1 MDMKRERRKVYL
13 RCFALLLGLW
23 LALAG
28 VFSAYVL
35 QNAWSQERDRFIQ
48 TADNLAD
55 QLRGTTDTLLQMRYA
70 AFLLDAPENEDVSY
84 EDYLARVMQDRELY
98 IDTDF
103 WNSNVRRSEA
113 SELVTAALFT
123 YEGEPHWQA
132 AKPGTVGLS
141 YSWDI
146 DGSGRRFIHYAEDG
160 WGREAGSGEMAF
172 SLMDFFDS
180 SVIERIRSGIE
191 ADPNTQIWLEA
202 YCDGKQ
208 YYPLTISL
216 RGDWSNP
223 GTIYTAES
231 TKGLPDTPENLRAL
245 GTYNGNSAKAA
256 KARPDGR
263 WLEYNTVFSQTK
275 EIQFEAMLNGSARLE
290 DIAADPSRLMAYGV
304 DYPKGRH
311 MTDYTVDEAVVQE
324 SAWSL
329 LDRTYTAQVG
339 AGRVI
344 TEEDPETS
352 VVVSRPAYWIQLAGR
367 SDVWSVAG
375 SYWLATVLISLVGFL
390 TAAWLLAYT
399 TWRGQ
404 RTHLLY
410 ERRTRETTAAMAHD
424 LKTPLAVIRACAENL
439 TEGINPEKGNQYT
452 QEITRQTAVM
462 DKALLDML
470 ELSRVDRHDVS
481 LCPEEISWQ
490 ELLDGRLESIT
501 PLLGCLEVTVEAAGA
516 VRADRAQLERL
527 TDNLLRNALEH
538 SDGVIC
544 VQADERGL
552 RVYNSGPSIPEEDLP
567 RIWEPYF
574 KGDAARKGG
583 SGLGLAL
590 VAAIARVHGW
600 TCSAENRA
608 SGVEISILFS

>member
-1 MDMKRERRKVYL
+1 MDIKRERRKVYL

-48 TADNLAD
+48 AADNLAQ
-55 QLRGTTDTLLQMRYA
+55 QLHNASDVMMKRSYNF
-70 AFLLDAPENEDVSY
+70 FLLDSENADVTYHEFFQMCIPDKEMRENWMETDTWDTIVRSY
-84 EDYLARVMQDRELY
+84 EA
-98 IDTDF
+98 
-103 WNSNVRRSEA
+103 NN
-113 SELVTAALFT
+113 LVSVAMFT
-123 YEGEPHWQA
+123 YEGEPYWQA
-132 AKPGTVGLS
+132 ARPGTVGLP
-141 YSWDI
+141 
-146 DGSGRRFIHYAEDG
+146 EDVSFHD
-160 WGREAGSGEMAF
+160 WGREPGSGDMPFTIPE
-172 SLMDFFDS
+172 FFDH
-180 SVIERIRSGIE
+180 SVMEEIHEKLETKPYS
-191 ADPNTQIWLEA
+191 QLWLEA
-202 YCDGKQ
+202 YCDGEN
-208 YYPLTISL
+208 YYPLTITL
-216 RGDWSNP
+216 KGDWPDQKVIGSF
-223 GTIYTAES
+223 ES
-231 TKGLPDTPENLRAL
+231 TRNLPDTPEKLREM
-245 GTYNGNSAKAA
+245 GTYNGNLPKVAKM
-256 KARPDGR
+256 KSDGQ
-263 WLEYNTVFSQTK
+263 WIEYGVIFSTMEQI
-275 EIQFEAMLNGSARLE
+275 EFEAICNGSSARLE
-290 DIAADPSRLMAYGV
+290 DIAADPSRLMVYGV
-304 DYPKGRH
+304 DYPKDH
-311 MTDYTVDEAVVQE
+311 LMTDYSVDESVVQE

-352 VVVSRPAYWIQLAGR
+352 VVVSRPAYWLQLAGR

-375 SYWLATVLISLVGFL
+375 SYWLATVLISLGGFL
-390 TAAWLLAYT
+390 AAAWLLAYT

-470 ELSRVDRHDVS
+470 ELSRVDRHDVP
-481 LCPEEISWQ
+481 LRPEEISWQ
-490 ELLDGRLESIT
+490 ELLDGRLEVLA
-501 PLLGCLEVTVEAAGA
+501 PLLGGLDVPVEASGT

-538 SDGVIC
+538 SDSVVR

-552 RVYNSGPSIPEEDLP
+552 RVYNSGPPIPEEDLP

-590 VAAIARVHGW
+590 VAAIAKAHGW

-608 SGVEISILFS
+608 SGVEVSILFS